1 MKPRIYWAPP
11 YVAALIMGA
20 LSFPGLASAL
30 TLEQA
35 LSVAEQDAPSLHAQ
49 AANLVAARSA
59 AIPAGELPDPKLKLG
74 LQSVPIEGDARWQ
87 LEQEA
92 MTMQMVGVM
101 QDVPNRAKRRARV
114 EAAQASVALANAQQT
129 VERLGVRQATAE
141 AWIASF
147 AVEQK
152 LSLFKQLYSEN
163 QLLSRAVQAR
173 IAGGSGQTADSVLPR
188 QEAAMLAEQEDELLR
203 NQAVA
208 RAGLRR
214 WIGELA
220 GQPLTGDWPQWLAA
234 VDNYQH
240 NLNRHPALLAF
251 DPMTREAEAK
261 VHQAIAEKTPDWSWG
276 IDYLRRGR
284 EYGDMVNLSV
294 SFDLPLFTSSRQDPK
309 IAAERARLAQ
319 IEAQRQATLRLYN
332 QELSTDLAEYQRLD
346 RALIRLDKTLLPL
359 AEEKVRLAMADYR
372 SGSGELTAVIEARRQ
387 LVETRL
393 RRIDVARD
401 RSLSNARLHFAFG
414 DTRP

>member
-1 MKPRIYWAPP
+1 
-11 YVAALIMGA
+11 
-20 LSFPGLASAL
+20 
-30 TLEQA
+30 
-35 LSVAEQDAPSLHAQ
+35 
-49 AANLVAARSA
+49 
-59 AIPAGELPDPKLKLG
+59 
-74 LQSVPIEGDARWQ
+74 
-87 LEQEA
+87 
-92 MTMQMVGVM
+92 MQMVGVM

-163 QLLSRAVQAR
+163 QLLSRAVEAR

-188 QEAAMLAEQEDELLR
+188 QEAALLAEQEDELLR

-276 IDYLRRGR
+276 VDYLRRGR

>member
-20 LSFPGLASAL
+20 LSFPGLVSAL

-152 LSLFKQLYSEN
+152 L
-163 QLLSRAVQAR
+163 R
-173 IAGGSGQTADSVLPR
+173 
-188 QEAAMLAEQEDELLR
+188 
-203 NQAVA
+203 
-208 RAGLRR
+208 
-214 WIGELA
+214 
-220 GQPLTGDWPQWLAA
+220 
-234 VDNYQH
+234 
-240 NLNRHPALLAF
+240 
-251 DPMTREAEAK
+251 
-261 VHQAIAEKTPDWSWG
+261 
-276 IDYLRRGR
+276 
-284 EYGDMVNLSV
+284 MV
-294 SFDLPLFTSSRQDPK
+294 
-309 IAAERARLAQ
+309 
-319 IEAQRQATLRLYN
+319 
-332 QELSTDLAEYQRLD
+332 
-346 RALIRLDKTLLPL
+346 
-359 AEEKVRLAMADYR
+359 
-372 SGSGELTAVIEARRQ
+372 
-387 LVETRL
+387 
-393 RRIDVARD
+393 
-401 RSLSNARLHFAFG
+401 
-414 DTRP
+414 

>member
-1 MKPRIYWAPP
+1 MKPHIYWASP

-35 LSVAEQDAPSLHAQ
+35 LSVAEQHAPSLDAQ
-49 AANLVAARSA
+49 AANLEAARSA
-59 AIPAGELPDPKLKLG
+59 AIPAGELPDPKLQLG

-87 LEQEA
+87 PDQDA

-114 EAAQASVALANAQQT
+114 EAAQASVALANVQQT
-129 VERLGVRQATAE
+129 VERLNVRQATAE

-173 IAGGSGQTADSVLPR
+173 IAGGGGQTADSVLPK
-188 QEAAMLAEQEDELLR
+188 QEAALLAEQEDELLR

-208 RAGLRR
+208 RGDLRR
-214 WIGELA
+214 WIGEPA
-220 GQPLTGDWPQWLAA
+220 GQPLIGDWPQWLAD
-234 VDNYQH
+234 VDHYQH

-261 VHQAIAEKTPDWSWG
+261 VRQAIAEKTPDWSWG
-276 IDYLRRGR
+276 VDYLRRGR

-332 QELSTDLAEYQRLD
+332 QELTTDLAEYQRLD

-372 SGSGELTAVIEARRQ
+372 SGNGELTAVIDARRQ

-393 RRIDVARD
+393 RQIDVARD

>member
-92 MTMQMVGVM
+92 
-101 QDVPNRAKRRARV
+101 
-114 EAAQASVALANAQQT
+114 
-129 VERLGVRQATAE
+129 
-141 AWIASF
+141 
-147 AVEQK
+147 
-152 LSLFKQLYSEN
+152 
-163 QLLSRAVQAR
+163 
-173 IAGGSGQTADSVLPR
+173 
-188 QEAAMLAEQEDELLR
+188 
-203 NQAVA
+203 
-208 RAGLRR
+208 
-214 WIGELA
+214 
-220 GQPLTGDWPQWLAA
+220 
-234 VDNYQH
+234 
-240 NLNRHPALLAF
+240 
-251 DPMTREAEAK
+251 
-261 VHQAIAEKTPDWSWG
+261 
-276 IDYLRRGR
+276 
-284 EYGDMVNLSV
+284 
-294 SFDLPLFTSSRQDPK
+294 
-309 IAAERARLAQ
+309 
-319 IEAQRQATLRLYN
+319 
-332 QELSTDLAEYQRLD
+332 
-346 RALIRLDKTLLPL
+346 IRLDKTLLPL